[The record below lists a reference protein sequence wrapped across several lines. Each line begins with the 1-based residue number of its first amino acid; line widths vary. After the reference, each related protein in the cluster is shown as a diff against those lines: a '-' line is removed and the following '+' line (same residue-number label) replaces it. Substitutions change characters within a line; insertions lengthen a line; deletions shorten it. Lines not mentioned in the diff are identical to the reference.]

1 MPAKRKGNRKNRKI
15 KFSELN
21 YVEKN
26 YMRRGKAVIPVP
38 FVTNPLIASL
48 E

>member
-1 MPAKRKGNRKNRKI
+1 MPTKRKGKRKNRKI

-26 YMRRGKAVIPVP
+26 YMNKGKAVIP
-38 FVTNPLIASL
+38 IKL
-48 E
+48 EKISD